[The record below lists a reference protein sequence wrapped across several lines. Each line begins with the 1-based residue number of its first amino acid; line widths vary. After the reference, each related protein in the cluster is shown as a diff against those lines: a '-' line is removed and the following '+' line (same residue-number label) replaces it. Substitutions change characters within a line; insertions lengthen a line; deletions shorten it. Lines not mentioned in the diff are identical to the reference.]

1 MSNHNQAEN
10 PDHDMHN
17 FSHETFSKSGSS
29 LLEPHA
35 DPTALTTQIWGKKI
49 NSEREERNLKIWSIK
64 FLLFGYRS
72 SVKAFDFGADATQE
86 AAAADGK
93 LVGLR
98 RGRSLSVGLAACLA
112 KEEGQQPSP
121 KSQVPNHI
129 PVPQNNET
137 SDRPFFLFSWFC
149 FWGEWASSL

>member
-1 MSNHNQAEN
+1 
-10 PDHDMHN
+10 MHN

-86 AAAADGK
+86 AAAADRK

-112 KEEGQQPSP
+112 KEGQQPSP
-121 KSQVPNHI
+121 KSQTTSQFLKI
-129 PVPQNNET
+129 TRPQI
-137 SDRPFFLFSWFC
+137 DPFFSFPGFVFGVSGLQVCSK
-149 FWGEWASSL
+149 A